1 MNSTSLERIVG
12 LFVLAAFGCM
22 SFFALKLGSLD
33 LRPSETYLIEARFSN
48 AAGLIVG
55 SQVSVAGVP
64 IGTVTEMK
72 LAKDFSA
79 IVGMRIRKPYLI
91 PTDSIASIRGHG
103 LLGDKYIALS
113 PGAEEEVLKPGARI
127 TDTESAVD
135 LESLLSRFAFG
146 TMQGDKAEKKE
157 APKAP

>member
-1 MNSTSLERIVG
+1 MKSTSLERIVG
-12 LFVLAAFGCM
+12 LFVLAAIGCM

-33 LRPSETYLIEARFSN
+33 LRPTETYLIEARFSN
-48 AAGLIVG
+48 ASGLIVG

-79 IVGMRIRKPYLI
+79 IVGMRIRKPYFL
-91 PTDSIASIRGHG
+91 PTDSMASIRGHG

-113 PGAEEEVLKPGARI
+113 PGAEEEVLKPGARL

-146 TMQGDKAEKKE
+146 AMQGDKTEKKE